1 MCVSLQIYLALYQNF
16 LSLSETLTHE
26 KTKACQIYC
35 WSSYVRGMVKEC
47 KEFTQGYL
55 LKQQEHVLAQ
65 LLSSENFDIID
76 VTCKSQ
82 QHF

>member
-1 MCVSLQIYLALYQNF
+1 M
-16 LSLSETLTHE
+16 
-26 KTKACQIYC
+26 
-35 WSSYVRGMVKEC
+35 RGMVKEC

-82 QHF
+82 QHFQ

>member
-1 MCVSLQIYLALYQNF
+1 
-16 LSLSETLTHE
+16 
-26 KTKACQIYC
+26 
-35 WSSYVRGMVKEC
+35 MVKEC
-47 KEFTQGYL
+47 EEFTQGYL